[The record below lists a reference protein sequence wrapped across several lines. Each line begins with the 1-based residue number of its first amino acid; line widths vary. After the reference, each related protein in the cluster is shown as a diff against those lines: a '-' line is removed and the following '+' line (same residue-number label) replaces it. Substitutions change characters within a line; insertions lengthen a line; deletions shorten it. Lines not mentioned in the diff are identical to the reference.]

1 VLKRLRDESGIAL
14 VLALMVMF
22 TLTIVTTTVI
32 FYTTSN
38 QHSSQLSLTRDGS
51 YRLGEAGINN
61 AMSILGS
68 PPDPTTLIGNN
79 ALDPNVFC
87 GLPTGGTNPTRSYTS
102 TNPPCAIKDV
112 YSNGYVIW
120 SATLASVN
128 GTPTWKITST
138 GYVVNT
144 DVNGGG
150 TYSTRTLTVNVTVHP
165 TLTQPLNTPVWN
177 YIYATKPA
185 SSPASVCDE
194 TLTQSV
200 VINSPFYVEGNLCL
214 ANTSSIISGPL
225 VVKGRLTMGNPS
237 QNFAGTSAA
246 PLSDAH
252 IVNGCTAT
260 ATHVPCNWN
269 GTSTVQGLDKLYAT
283 VLDSTP
289 PSNLTPPVPAYNNW
303 YLNSS
308 PGPYFPC
315 LTINNLAPLSPLTFD
330 TNQSTDPLA
339 TDATKLLSQDN
350 NVATQDLTPGYNYR
364 CQTNSGELSWDNTA
378 KLLTIKGTIYIDGS
392 VYVQNGA
399 VNRYTGQGVIYLG
412 GTLFMKGASL
422 CGAIDNSTGKC
433 DLRPYQSSPLQGWDP
448 NLALLCFVAKGVG
461 TGGLIIPGS
470 SAEFTSASLQ
480 GAVFATGTI
489 DLVTTSNVDGP
500 MVGYQVNLGQSTST
514 SFPSITIVPQG
525 MPSNPTA
532 YAQIDPPSSYSG

>member
-22 TLTIVTTTVI
+22 VLTIVTTSVI

-51 YRLGEAGINN
+51 YRLAEAGIND

-87 GLPTGGTNPTRSYTS
+87 GLPTSSSTPPYPGRSYTS
-102 TNPPCAIKDV
+102 TNPCTLKDT

-120 SATLASVN
+120 TGKLASVN
-128 GTPTWKITST
+128 GTPTWAITST

-150 TYSTRTLTVNVTVHP
+150 VYSTRTLTVNVTVHP

-185 SSPASVCDE
+185 STPPACDE
-194 TLTQSV
+194 SLQNSV
-200 VINSPFYVEGNLCL
+200 VIDSPFYVEGNLCL
-214 ANTSSIISGPL
+214 FNTSSIVSGPL
-225 VVKGRLTMGNPS
+225 VVKGRLTMENPS
-237 QNFAGTSAA
+237 QNFAGTSGT
-246 PLSDAH
+246 PLGDAH

-315 LTINNLAPLSPLTFD
+315 LTISNVAPLSPLTFD
-330 TNQSTDPLA
+330 TNQSTDPSA

-350 NVATQDLTPGYNYR
+350 NLATQDLTPGYDYR
-364 CQTNSGELSWDNTA
+364 CQTNSGELSWNNTT
-378 KLLTIKGTIYIDGS
+378 KMLTIKGTIYIDGS
-392 VYVQNGA
+392 VYIQNGA
-399 VNRYTGQGVIYLG
+399 VNQYTGQGVIYLG

-422 CGAIDNSTGKC
+422 CGAVYNGAC
-433 DLRPYQSSPLQGWDP
+433 DPRPYQSSPLQGWDP
-448 NLALLCFVAKGVG
+448 NLALVCFVAKGIG
-461 TGGLIIPGS
+461 TGGLITSGS
-470 SAEFTSASLQ
+470 SAQFTSANLQ

-489 DLVTTSNVDGP
+489 DIGTKSNVDGP
-500 MVGYQVNLGQSTST
+500 MVGYQVNLAQSSST
-514 SFPSITIVPQG
+514 SFPAITIVPQG